1 MELKNLIASGENV
14 DVYKDGDMV
23 IKLFKEGQPKT
34 AAMYEALTHS
44 RVETTGLPIPIIH
57 EISIIDGKWAIKMDA
72 IEGKTLYEI
81 MKSDP
86 DNMEKYINQMVD
98 IQLEIHSKTA
108 PLLSKLKDKLARQIK
123 SLDCID
129 EVKRYELLTRLAS
142 MPKHIKL
149 CHGNFTPMNIIL
161 SGDKTFIV
169 DWVAARQGNASADV
183 GRTYL
188 MLCLE
193 FPEAAEMYLDTF
205 CEKSGTK
212 KQYVQ
217 AWLPI
222 VAAAQLT
229 KGIPEEKDLLM
240 RWIDVVEYE
249 QTFCHLNSC
258 LKRREFFVN
267 FNNQRFTYLYIV
279 TNINFSK

>member
-1 MELKNLIASGENV
+1 MVLENLIASGEIV
-14 DVYKDGDMV
+14 DVYKDGDKV
-23 IKLFKEGQPKT
+23 IKIFKENQPKT

-57 EISIIDGKWAIKMDA
+57 EITVIDGKWAIIMDA
-72 IEGKTLYEI
+72 IEGKTLHEV

-86 DNMEKYINQMVD
+86 KNIKKYVELMVD
-98 IQLEIHSKTA
+98 LQLEIHTKTA

-123 SLDCID
+123 SLECID
-129 EVKRYELLTRLAS
+129 EVRRYELLTRLGS

-161 SGDKTFIV
+161 SDDKTYIV

-188 MLCLE
+188 MLCLD
-193 FPEAAEMYLDTF
+193 FPEVAELYLDTF
-205 CEKSGTK
+205 CLKSGTK
-212 KQYVQ
+212 KKYVQ
-217 AWLPI
+217 DWLPI

-229 KGIPEEKDLLM
+229 QNKPEEKELLM
-240 RWIDVVEYE
+240 KWIDVVEYE
-249 QTFCHLNSC
+249 
-258 LKRREFFVN
+258 
-267 FNNQRFTYLYIV
+267 
-279 TNINFSK
+279 